1 MAFLTDTFITETLG
15 FGGTQKYDAITG
27 TGAAGVAT
35 KARYIALADSV
46 VVAAAQKG
54 GYSSVSASSPPAA
67 GDALNMLQQMSF
79 VVWLRFASS
88 ISRDVQLP
96 DDLVAD
102 WPRPFWLYTAGNDEN
117 RTDLPGLTR
126 DALAGPDGARI
137 SNGIQIS
144 SGTDNTPMF
153 SPGNWPRFP

>member
-1 MAFLTDTFITETLG
+1 MAFLTDAFIAETLG
-15 FGGTQKYDAITG
+15 YDGAAKYDAITG
-27 TGAAGVAT
+27 TSAAGVAT

-79 VVWLRFASS
+79 VVWLRFAST
-88 ISRDVQLP
+88 ISRDIQLP

-102 WPRPFWLYTAGNDEN
+102 WPRPFWLFASENDE
-117 RTDLPGLTR
+117 RRLDLPGLTR
-126 DALAGPDGARI
+126 DALNGPDGARI
-137 SNGIQIS
+137 TNGVDA
-144 SGTDNTPMF
+144 SGAALTPVFTMT
-153 SPGNWPRFP
+153 GWRFP